1 MRTPKA
7 RGIASPS
14 DEDRAL
20 FRRAVGDAK
29 PLNHDRV
36 HHEPPPPHPTPR
48 QRELDERAALNES
61 LAGSA
66 SVELRL
72 EGGDELAFQRPG
84 LPRSTLRD
92 LRRGRWVVQD
102 QIDLHGATRN
112 EARTLLA
119 EFLVHASRRGLRCV
133 RVIHGKG
140 LGSPGREPVLKIY
153 VKAWLAQRAEVLA
166 YCQAR
171 AFEGGAGAV
180 VVLLKAAVKGAES
193 REQGSNL

>member
-7 RGIASPS
+7 SGVAPPS
-14 DEDRAL
+14 DEDLAL
-20 FRRAVGDAK
+20 FRSAVGDAK
-29 PLNHDRV
+29 RLHHDRV
-36 HHEPPPPHPTPR
+36 HHEPPPPHPKPR
-48 QRELDERAALNES
+48 QRELDERAALAES

-66 SVELRL
+66 SAELRM

-84 LPRSTLRD
+84 LPRSMLRD

-102 QIDLHGATRN
+102 QIDLHGATRA
-112 EARTLLA
+112 EAPALLA
-119 EFLVHASRRGLRCV
+119 DFFVQAVKRGLRCV

-140 LGSPGREPVLKIY
+140 LGSPGREPILKTY

-180 VVLLKAAVKGAES
+180 VVLLKGP
-193 REQGSNL
+193 R